1 MLKFANERCQ
11 ALSEHI
17 SKYVSVR
24 PDVMRTFIKTE
35 QEGLETEEYETR
47 EAIRAVAMRKTDA
60 HGNIKYD
67 RKVKLI
73 NRKSKSVF

>member
-1 MLKFANERCQ
+1 M
-11 ALSEHI
+11 SEHI

-60 HGNIKYD
+60 LGNLKFD
-67 RKVKLI
+67 LKVKLI
-73 NRKSKSVF
+73 KRKSKSVF